1 MAIRDTARHKL
12 TYEDYFLF
20 PDDGHRHE
28 LLDGEHY
35 VTPAPVPKHQQV
47 SMALSLGLGLFIRDH
62 RLDNLLAAPIDV
74 LLSEHDVVQ
83 PDLLFISRERAA
95 IITEKNIQGAP
106 DLAIEIL
113 SERTR
118 RRDEHLKRRRYEE
131 LGVQEYWL
139 VDRFRKIIRIYRRNG
154 GRFELAAELSAQADD
169 VLTTP
174 LLPGLRLPLAEV
186 FA

>member
-12 TYEDYFLF
+12 NYEDYFLF

-28 LLDGEHY
+28 ILDGEHY
-35 VTPAPVPKHQQV
+35 VTPAPVPEHQRV
-47 SMALSLGLGLFIRDH
+47 SMALSLGLGPFIRDH
-62 RLDNLLAAPIDV
+62 RLGDLLAAPIDV

-113 SERTR
+113 SAETR

-131 LGVQEYWL
+131 LGVREYWL
-139 VDRFRKIIRIYRRNG
+139 VDRFRKAIRVYRRGG

-169 VLTTP
+169 FLTTP